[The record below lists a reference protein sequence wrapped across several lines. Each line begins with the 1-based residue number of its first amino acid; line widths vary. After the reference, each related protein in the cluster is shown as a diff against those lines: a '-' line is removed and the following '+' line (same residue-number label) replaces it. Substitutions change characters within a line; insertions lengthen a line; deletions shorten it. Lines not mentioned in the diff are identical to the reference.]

1 MVLSVMVHQYI
12 LDKLFFY
19 WSFGLLLLGISA
31 ARKVQ
36 PGRYGSTGESAVQC
50 IKVPDKIKNVD
61 TDFDQFRNQSDFK
74 YVRQQNNE
82 DFSFLQFSVTWP
94 ATIQDQ
100 TEHKLNDASALNFKY
115 LINIKK
121 VMQSTPRESD
131 RVDLD

>member
-61 TDFDQFRNQSDFK
+61 TDFGQSGTSPTLNTFDNKTMKILASYSFRSLG
-74 YVRQQNNE
+74 
-82 DFSFLQFSVTWP
+82 LQP
-94 ATIQDQ
+94 YGI
-100 TEHKLNDASALNFKY
+100 KLNTNL
-115 LINIKK
+115 
-121 VMQSTPRESD
+121 TTHRH
-131 RVDLD
+131 